1 MEPKLSIVVAVKDGT
16 SNLPALLGALKERD
30 GNTEVILCCAGPA
43 TCNED
48 VAQLF
53 FPAETLVPA
62 LWSEGILRARGSR
75 VALTTAQFVP
85 ACDWLE
91 RLQAADL
98 RRWVGVGGAID
109 NDPAAS
115 ARNWAIFF
123 LRYSAFAPPLPAGET
138 DEIAADNAVYDRA
151 AILEHADLLR
161 EGFWEPSFHR
171 RFRNAGKKLALDPD
185 LVVVHHGTVSAQNF
199 ARQRYLHGR
208 AYGIER
214 AERAGFTR
222 NLLLLL
228 SSPARSSAAAGTNL
242 HQDRPRGRAIAPGFW
257 WHCRG
262 LSASPSPGQS
272 AKPAATLQ
280 PCSRRARLLR
290 RFLKRHA

>member
-228 SSPARSSAAAGTNL
+228 SSPLVPALLLGRIFIRIARRPRYRGRLLVAMPWLVRFTFAWAIGEACGYASTLFAPRTAAA
-242 HQDRPRGRAIAPGFW
+242 PI
-257 WHCRG
+257 
-262 LSASPSPGQS
+262 S
-272 AKPAATLQ
+272 
-280 PCSRRARLLR
+280 
-290 RFLKRHA
+290 KRHA

>member
-16 SNLPALLGALKERD
+16 SNLPALLGAFKERD

-62 LWSEGILRARGSR
+62 LWSEGILRARGSC

-138 DEIAADNAVYDRA
+138 EEIAADNAVYDRA

-185 LVVVHHGTVSAQNF
+185 LVVVHHGTASAQDF

-228 SSPARSSAAAGTNL
+228 SSPLVPALLLGRIFIRIARRPRYRGRLLVAMPWLVRFTFAWAIGEACGYASTLFAPRTAAA
-242 HQDRPRGRAIAPGFW
+242 PI
-257 WHCRG
+257 
-262 LSASPSPGQS
+262 S
-272 AKPAATLQ
+272 
-280 PCSRRARLLR
+280 
-290 RFLKRHA
+290 KRHA

>member
-171 RFRNAGKKLALDPD
+171 RFRNAGKKLALDLD

-228 SSPARSSAAAGTNL
+228 SSPLVPALLLGRIFIRIARRPRYRGRLLVAMPWLVRLTFAWAIGEARGYASTLFAPRTAAA
-242 HQDRPRGRAIAPGFW
+242 PI
-257 WHCRG
+257 
-262 LSASPSPGQS
+262 S
-272 AKPAATLQ
+272 
-280 PCSRRARLLR
+280 
-290 RFLKRHA
+290 KRHA

>member
-228 SSPARSSAAAGTNL
+228 SSPLVPALLLGRIFIRIARRPRYRGRLLVAMPWLVRFTFAWAIGEARGYASTLFAPRTAAA
-242 HQDRPRGRAIAPGFW
+242 PI
-257 WHCRG
+257 
-262 LSASPSPGQS
+262 S
-272 AKPAATLQ
+272 
-280 PCSRRARLLR
+280 
-290 RFLKRHA
+290 KRHA

>member
-138 DEIAADNAVYDRA
+138 EEIAADNAVYDRA

-228 SSPARSSAAAGTNL
+228 SSPLVPALLLGRIFIRIARRPRYRGRLLVAMPWLVRFTFAWAIGEACGYASTLFAPRTAAA
-242 HQDRPRGRAIAPGFW
+242 PI
-257 WHCRG
+257 
-262 LSASPSPGQS
+262 S
-272 AKPAATLQ
+272 
-280 PCSRRARLLR
+280 
-290 RFLKRHA
+290 KRHA

>member
-171 RFRNAGKKLALDPD
+171 RFRNAGKKLALDLD

-228 SSPARSSAAAGTNL
+228 SSPLVPALLLGRIFIRIARRPRYRGRLLVAMPWLVRFTFAWAIGEACGYASTLFAPRTAAA
-242 HQDRPRGRAIAPGFW
+242 PI
-257 WHCRG
+257 
-262 LSASPSPGQS
+262 S
-272 AKPAATLQ
+272 
-280 PCSRRARLLR
+280 
-290 RFLKRHA
+290 KRHA